1 MNREEVKNEEMQQ
14 FEDLKKDT
22 LNKVL
27 SKSAFERLGRVK
39 LANPVLATQLEMY
52 LLQAY
57 QAGQLKGSIDDK
69 KLKQILNVLV
79 PKKRKTKIKRK

>member
-1 MNREEVKNEEMQQ
+1 MKKDKIRNEEFKQ
-14 FEDLKKDT
+14 FEDLKNKT
-22 LNKVL
+22 LGKVL
-27 SKSAFERLGRVK
+27 TKSALERLGRVK

-57 QAGQLKGSIDDK
+57 QAGQLKGNIDDK

>member
-1 MNREEVKNEEMQQ
+1 MENEEVKQ
-14 FEDLKKDT
+14 FENIKNQT
-22 LNKVL
+22 LRKVL
-27 SKSAFERLGRVK
+27 SKNALERLGRVK

-57 QAGQLKGSIDDK
+57 QAGQLKGNIDDK
-69 KLKQILNVLV
+69 KLKQILSVLV

>member
-1 MNREEVKNEEMQQ
+1 MMEKEEVQQ
-14 FEDLKKDT
+14 FEDMKKQT
-22 LNKVL
+22 LRKVL
-27 SKSAFERLGRVK
+27 SKSAFERLNRVK

-57 QAGQLKGSIDDK
+57 QTGQLKGNIDDR
-69 KLKQILNVLV
+69 KLKQILSVLV